1 MGLYPTFSRDI
12 ASGLDRSV
20 NVTVVTTFTVEG
32 IHSNGARTTMKFT
45 RQRPRLCAGALAQ
58 EFLMKL
64 QLISA
69 TVVAYALGTIAL
81 ICYAELLLP

>member
-1 MGLYPTFSRDI
+1 
-12 ASGLDRSV
+12 
-20 NVTVVTTFTVEG
+20 
-32 IHSNGARTTMKFT
+32 MKQS